1 MSSDLSLPLKFSAI
15 FSLSF
20 FPCVI
25 ILLVYFILLETKSAF
40 FVSHPLPNV
49 LPVSSPDYF
58 LQEIPSLKLLLILFY
73 VISFSFHLNSITSV
87 PGNILSFIFSPVG
100 FVVTF

>member
-1 MSSDLSLPLKFSAI
+1 M
-15 FSLSF
+15 
-20 FPCVI
+20 I
-25 ILLVYFILLETKSAF
+25 ILLVYFILPETESAF

-49 LPVSSPDYF
+49 LLPVSSPDYF
-58 LQEIPSLKLLLILFY
+58 LQEIPTLKLLLISFY

-100 FVVTF
+100 FVVTL